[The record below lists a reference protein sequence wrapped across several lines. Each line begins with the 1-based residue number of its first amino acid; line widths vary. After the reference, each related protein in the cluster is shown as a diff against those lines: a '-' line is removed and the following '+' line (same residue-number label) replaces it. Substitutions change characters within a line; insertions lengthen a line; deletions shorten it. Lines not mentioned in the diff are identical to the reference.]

1 MTPRLTINAGVRLER
16 EFMPPYQRVVNGR
29 EVANPIDF
37 GWGDKIAPRIGAAW
51 DVTGS
56 ANGSSAAAYG
66 LLL

>member
-1 MTPRLTINAGVRLER
+1 MQAYVSND

-51 DVTGS
+51 DVTGT
-56 ANGSSAAAYG
+56 ANGSSAAASGYSMTS
-66 LLL
+66 